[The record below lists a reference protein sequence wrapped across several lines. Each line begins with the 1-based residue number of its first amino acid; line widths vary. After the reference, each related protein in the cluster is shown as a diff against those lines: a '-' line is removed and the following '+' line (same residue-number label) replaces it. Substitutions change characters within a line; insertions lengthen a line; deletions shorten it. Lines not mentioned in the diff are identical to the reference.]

1 MKIESYHFGEIVIG
15 GREYKNDVMIYR
27 GQVVGW
33 WRAEGHHLQL
43 RDLDWLLEQESQPEI
58 IVLGRGRYGLV
69 TVPDEVVKALEGR
82 GIEVHIQN
90 TREACET
97 YNELV
102 GSRRVAAALH
112 LTC

>member
-1 MKIESYHFGEIVIG
+1 MKIESYHFGEIVIDG
-15 GREYKNDVMIYR
+15 KEYKNDVMIYR
-27 GQVVGW
+27 GQVKSW

-43 RDLDWLLEQESQPEI
+43 RDLDWLLEQEPPPEI
-58 IVLGRGRYGLV
+58 IVLGKGRYGLV
-69 TVPDEVVKALEGR
+69 AVPDEVVKALAER
-82 GIEVHIQN
+82 GIEVLAQN
-90 TREACET
+90 TKEACET

>member
-15 GREYKNDVMIYR
+15 GKEYRNDVMIYR

-43 RDLDWLLEQESQPEI
+43 RDLNWLLEQEPSPEV
-58 IVLGRGRYGLV
+58 IVLGKGRYGLV
-69 TVPDEVVKALEGR
+69 AVPDEVVQALAGR
-82 GIEVHIQN
+82 GIEVLVRN
-90 TREACET
+90 TKDACEA